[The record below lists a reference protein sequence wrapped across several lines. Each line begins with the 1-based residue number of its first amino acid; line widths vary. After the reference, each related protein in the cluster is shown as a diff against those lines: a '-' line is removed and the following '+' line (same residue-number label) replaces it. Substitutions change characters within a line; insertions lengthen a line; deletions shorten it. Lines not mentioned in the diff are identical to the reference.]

1 MAGELRERIYALV
14 RKIPAGAVTT
24 YGAVARRIGCGAR
37 QVGYAMA
44 ALPAGS
50 SVPWHRVLNSRGE
63 ISIPG
68 DTGVRQRA
76 LLLAEGIAFDA
87 RGRVDLD
94 RYGSERVRDRTEME

>member
-14 RKIPAGAVTT
+14 REIPAGCVTT

-50 SVPWHRVLNSRGE
+50 DVPWHRVLNSRGE
-63 ISIPG
+63 VSIPG
-68 DTGVRQRA
+68 DTGVRQRS
-76 LLLAEGIAFDA
+76 LLVAEGIAFDA
-87 RGRVDLD
+87 HDRVDLD
-94 RYGSERVRDRTEME
+94 RVGWERVRDRTEMR